1 MKNVNKTSAWIRL
14 VAATIIAVALI
25 AVLVLGIANGGV
37 HFPIFSFGGSFN
49 YPNGDKY
56 TAGDTTITADQLKE
70 IEINWTGGL
79 VRIETYEGDTIQI
92 HETASSSLSADDRVH
107 SYYDNNGKLS
117 IQYRKSQFMLFSSYN
132 GSKELYVKI
141 PSRLAGDIH
150 SLSLD
155 SVSAECSITGLTVK
169 DVEIDNVSGGIT
181 VDSNVE
187 SFELDTVSG
196 DCSLTSQT
204 VPHEVSSD
212 SVSGDFT
219 LTVPADASFSIEQD
233 SVSGDVDSEFTTS
246 SKNGRL
252 ICGDGKNDWEFDSVS
267 GDVYV
272 RKLTE

>member
-14 VAATIIAVALI
+14 VAASIIAVALI
-25 AVLVLGIANGGV
+25 AVLVLGIANGGG
-37 HFPIFSFGGSFN
+37 HFPSFSFGSFN

-70 IEINWTGGL
+70 IEINWVGGL
-79 VRIETYEGDTIQI
+79 VQMETYEGDTIQI
-92 HETASSSLSADDRVH
+92 YETSSSSLSADDRVH
-107 SYYDNNGKLS
+107 SYYDKNGKLS
-117 IQYRKSQFMLFSSYN
+117 IQYRKSQFMLFGSYN
-132 GSKELYVKI
+132 ENKELYVKI
-141 PSRLAGDIH
+141 PASLAGDIH

-155 SVSAECSITGLTVK
+155 SVSAECNITGLTVK
-169 DVEIDNVSGGIT
+169 DVEIDNVSGDIT

-196 DCSLTSQT
+196 DCSLTSRT
-204 VPHEVSSD
+204 VPHDVSSD

-233 SVSGDVDSEFTTS
+233 SVSGDVDSDFTTS

-267 GDVYV
+267 GNVYV